1 MVRWYRIKRPV
12 ASAALLTLLL
22 TVAGQGTASAEPH
35 GIDTEHL
42 FGFTEGSDIG
52 VPGERELESETT
64 GRVGKR
70 GGRFR
75 AFDSGLALKM
85 PLTDWFRVAPGIAFA
100 AYDIGG
106 VPGLADRSVGTFSGA
121 FIETRFRLLQRDA
134 APFGLTLNV
143 VPSIGRIDGG
153 TGERAR
159 SHGSEFG
166 LLIDRELIPGVLVGA
181 INLGYGLA
189 SVRSDLSGATAEGS
203 NLELA
208 GALAYQVRPGFFV
221 GGEARYVRAYGGLA
235 LDDFAGDA
243 VYLGPTIYTT
253 LSDRA
258 WLSFTWGRQ
267 VSGRAVGERGGLDL
281 TTFDR
286 HQLRLRIG
294 YTF

>member
-1 MVRWYRIKRPV
+1 MMRRYRIRKPV

-22 TVAGQGTASAEPH
+22 AVGQGTASAEPH

-52 VPGERELESETT
+52 VPGEQELESETT

-75 AFDSGLALKM
+75 AFDSGLTLKM
-85 PLTDWFRVAPGIAFA
+85 PLTDWFRVAPGLSFA
-100 AYDIGG
+100 AYNIDG

-121 FIETRFRLLQRDA
+121 FLETRFRLLQRDA

-143 VPSIGRIDGG
+143 VPGIGRIDGG
-153 TGERAR
+153 TGERGR
-159 SHGSEFG
+159 SYGSEFG
-166 LLIDRELIPGVLVGA
+166 LLIDRELIPGLLVGA

-189 SVRSDLSGATAEGS
+189 SVRSDASGATTEGS

-208 GALAYQVRPGFFV
+208 GALAYQILPGLFL
-221 GGEARYVRAYGGLA
+221 GGEARYVRAYRGLA

-267 VSGRAVGERGGLDL
+267 VSGRAIGERGGLDL
-281 TTFDR
+281 TSFDR

>member
-1 MVRWYRIKRPV
+1 MMRANRIGRPA
-12 ASAALLTLLL
+12 ASAAFLGLLL
-22 TVAGQGTASAEPH
+22 AVAGQGPASAEPH

-64 GRVGKR
+64 SRVGKR

-85 PLTDWFRVAPGIAFA
+85 PLTDWFRVAPGISFA

-121 FIETRFRLLQRDA
+121 FVEARFRLLRRDA

-143 VPSIGRIDGG
+143 VPSLGRIDAG
-153 TGERAR
+153 TGQRVR
-159 SHGSEFG
+159 SYGSEFG
-166 LLIDRELIPGVLVGA
+166 LLVDRELIPGLVVGA

-189 SVRSDLSGATAEGS
+189 SVRSDAGGATAEGS
-203 NLELA
+203 NLEVA
-208 GALAYQVRPGFFV
+208 GALAYQIQPGLFL

-235 LDDFAGDA
+235 LEDFAGDA
-243 VYLGPTIYTT
+243 VYLGPTLYTA
-253 LSDRA
+253 LSERA

-267 VSGRAVGERGGLDL
+267 VHGRAVGERGDLDL

-294 YTF
+294 YSF